1 MINDITAPL
10 RQDERAVL
18 SLRSL
23 YEQYGY
29 KKYKMSKFENYELYL
44 ENKNFLASEKIV
56 TFTDPRG
63 KLLAL
68 KPDITL
74 SIVKNAPKEIEGTY
88 KVYYDENVYRAGADG
103 DDNIKEIMQVGIE
116 LIGNVDLYSEGEVLT
131 LAARSLKSVSE
142 NSIIGISHMGIISA
156 LISESGLKGESASK
170 VGKALADKNLSAI
183 KEFCG
188 ENAEKLVKLANIY
201 GPLDKTIYQLEEICS
216 SGKCEGAINEL
227 EELAKVL
234 VAMGESESFVLD
246 FSVSNDMNYYNGIT
260 FQGFI
265 DGIPRHVLSGGRY
278 DALVRKTGLNADA
291 IGFAVYPDILE
302 RFNTGERGFDVDVL
316 VVYDRNADA
325 AEVAKAVEK
334 IKSRGKKVCAMPAA
348 SNCRPSYK
356 ELVRFD

>member
-1 MINDITAPL
+1 MMNDITAPL

-18 SLRSL
+18 ALRSL

-44 ENKNFLASEKIV
+44 ENKSFLASEKIV

-74 SIVKNAPKEIEGTY
+74 SIVKNAPREIDGTY
-88 KVYYDENVYRAGADG
+88 KVYYNENVYRAGSRG
-103 DDNIKEIMQVGIE
+103 EDNIKEIMQVGIE
-116 LIGNVDLYSEGEVLT
+116 LIGDVDLYSEGEVLT
-131 LAARSLKSVSE
+131 LAARSLKSISE
-142 NSIIGISHMGIISA
+142 NSIIGISHMGLISA
-156 LISESGLKGESASK
+156 FIYEAGISGEAAVR
-170 VGKALADKNLSAI
+170 VGKALADKNISAI
-183 KEFCG
+183 RELCG
-188 ENAEKLVKLANIY
+188 ENSEKLVKLATLY
-201 GPLDKTIYQLEEICS
+201 GPLDKTIEELKELCTSENCGDSIS
-216 SGKCEGAINEL
+216 EL
-227 EELAKVL
+227 EGLAKVL
-234 VAMGESESFVLD
+234 TAMGEIESFVLD

-302 RFNTGERGFDVDVL
+302 RFNMSERSFDVDVL
-316 VVYDRNADA
+316 LVYDKNADA
-325 AEVAKAVEK
+325 AEIARAVEK
-334 IKSRGKKVCAMPAA
+334 IKSRGKKVCAMPEK
-348 SNCRPSYK
+348 SNCQPTYK
-356 ELVRFD
+356 ELVRF